1 MAQSTSSTGNQP
13 LIELRHVDK
22 HYGDL
27 HVLNDINLS
36 VDRGEVVVV
45 IGPSMRISPESM
57 VSRRLMV
64 RHMVD
69 LPEPEGP
76 ITTTTSPR
84 STERLMSL
92 RTCRSP

>member
-13 LIELRHVDK
+13 LIELKHVDK

-45 IGPSMRISPESM
+45 IGPSGSGKSTFLNLIGGLEDADGGLHHGGRLRPHGAQTYRPGRVSP
-57 VSRRLMV
+57 
-64 RHMVD
+64 
-69 LPEPEGP
+69 P
-76 ITTTTSPR
+76 
-84 STERLMSL
+84 
-92 RTCRSP
+92 

>member
-1 MAQSTSSTGNQP
+1 MAQSISSTGNQP

-45 IGPSMRISPESM
+45 IGPSGSPPPCHRKARI
-57 VSRRLMV
+57 
-64 RHMVD
+64 
-69 LPEPEGP
+69 LPACVP
-76 ITTTTSPR
+76 SWAWYFSS
-84 STERLMSL
+84 STCLHI
-92 RTCRSP
+92 

>member
-45 IGPSMRISPESM
+45 IGPDHVPNHQSPGNH
-57 VSRRLMV
+57 RLG
-64 RHMVD
+64 RDPHR
-69 LPEPEGP
+69 G
-76 ITTTTSPR
+76 
-84 STERLMSL
+84 
-92 RTCRSP
+92 

>member
-45 IGPSMRISPESM
+45 IGPSGYSIAATVPYLG
-57 VSRRLMV
+57 SR
-64 RHMVD
+64 
-69 LPEPEGP
+69 
-76 ITTTTSPR
+76 PR
-84 STERLMSL
+84 QGGAP
-92 RTCRSP
+92 CA

>member
-45 IGPSMRISPESM
+45 IGPS
-57 VSRRLMV
+57 
-64 RHMVD
+64 
-69 LPEPEGP
+69 
-76 ITTTTSPR
+76 TTAAR
-84 STERLMSL
+84 SSL
-92 RTCRSP
+92 

>member
-36 VDRGEVVVV
+36 VDRGEVVGQGTHAELVETV
-45 IGPSMRISPESM
+45 PLYRD
-57 VSRRLMV
+57 LA
-64 RHMVD
+64 RHQLLV
-69 LPEPEGP
+69 
-76 ITTTTSPR
+76 
-84 STERLMSL
+84 
-92 RTCRSP
+92 

>member
-45 IGPSMRISPESM
+45 IGPSGSGKSTMCRTPC
-57 VSRRLMV
+57 RRKA
-64 RHMVD
+64 RT
-69 LPEPEGP
+69 LPACVP
-76 ITTTTSPR
+76 SWAWYFSS
-84 STERLMSL
+84 STCSHI
-92 RTCRSP
+92 

>member
-36 VDRGEVVVV
+36 VDRVVFMADGQIVETGTPDEFFDHPQTKRAQDFLNS
-45 IGPSMRISPESM
+45 IKG
-57 VSRRLMV
+57 
-64 RHMVD
+64 H
-69 LPEPEGP
+69 
-76 ITTTTSPR
+76 
-84 STERLMSL
+84 
-92 RTCRSP
+92 